1 MGATYWNFG
10 GDYLF
15 QWIFQVPVKG
25 GRVYIT
31 PQEAIY
37 KWYISGIYCQ
47 LGDYILPTTL
57 YRNLKIPLTVCYV
70 CQSKTP
76 NGVLGTLPV
85 VSSYKARPGVGREK
99 TKWLLVVEASS
110 FLLQP
115 EFLFEPTPPQVSQKG
130 KDNLPTNHSS
140 WANC

>member
-1 MGATYWNFG
+1 MIHSADHQTFNIFSA
-10 GDYLF
+10 

-57 YRNLKIPLTVCYV
+57 YRNQKIPLIS
-70 CQSKTP
+70 QKNGHRIDASKKNRMVAAAKVASEYPTI
-76 NGVLGTLPV
+76 
-85 VSSYKARPGVGREK
+85 VGIR
-99 TKWLLVVEASS
+99 V
-110 FLLQP
+110 
-115 EFLFEPTPPQVSQKG
+115 FLFISQLSAIG
-130 KDNLPTNHSS
+130 
-140 WANC
+140 

>member
-1 MGATYWNFG
+1 MVFFG
-10 GDYLF
+10 GVQGGCHSRGTRESAALGVFMTIRTKDPKPKEIGWVCV

-57 YRNLKIPLTVCYV
+57 YRNLKIPLMCGCLHPRSLTFSPLKNDAWKMILSFWVPAYF
-70 CQSKTP
+70 Q
-76 NGVLGTLPV
+76 
-85 VSSYKARPGVGREK
+85 GRK
-99 TKWLLVVEASS
+99 
-110 FLLQP
+110 
-115 EFLFEPTPPQVSQKG
+115 
-130 KDNLPTNHSS
+130 
-140 WANC
+140 C

>member
-1 MGATYWNFG
+1 MGCHKP
-10 GDYLF
+10 LI

-57 YRNLKIPLTVCYV
+57 YRNLKIPLINKAGYFLGGVALGGVALGKRCDDYPHLEDHPRTCKWLITMVIV
-70 CQSKTP
+70 NPLTGVVGPLP
-76 NGVLGTLPV
+76 NGLFMA
-85 VSSYKARPGVGREK
+85 YK
-99 TKWLLVVEASS
+99 
-110 FLLQP
+110 
-115 EFLFEPTPPQVSQKG
+115 
-130 KDNLPTNHSS
+130 
-140 WANC
+140 